1 MPAPGRAATSEAPP
15 AGRPLAPGLP
25 VATTLVA
32 MLMGAGA
39 LSGCRLLA
47 DDRGL
52 FVDPRDDYL
61 QAKPGKPLEIPGG
74 LAGAGIVDAW
84 PIPDIVE
91 QPVVKVYPTEA
102 PRPAVLVGRDFDAVR
117 IQRLGTVRWI
127 VLGDPPAQVWPTLKQ
142 FLAESGVAVGRED
155 PRLGIVDSAWLVVA
169 DENHG
174 DVLRTAIRDG
184 RVKHIQT
191 TGTAVP
197 AGRDRVRF
205 RVERGIRRGS
215 TEVHVVHQRVL
226 GTSDDEAPAI
236 VEVEAEVTSKLAE
249 YFAAGVGDAVSMVG
263 REVATARKAE
273 VVKDAAG
280 YPALRLNVGFDR
292 AWATVGQALERADIA
307 MQADR
312 ESASYRAEFPTTGAG
327 GWLRRIVPGGERG
340 GDTPVRI
347 SVERRA
353 DSCLIRVAKPDGEP
367 LALSLAEEVLVTL
380 REFAA

>member
-1 MPAPGRAATSEAPP
+1 MNEPATSLGRSLPGRVVAAA
-15 AGRPLAPGLP
+15 AGLA
-25 VATTLVA
+25 A
-32 MLMGAGA
+32 MLVGAGA
-39 LSGCRLLA
+39 LAGCRLLA

-61 QAKPGKPLEIPGG
+61 QAKPGKPLAVPGG
-74 LAGAGIVDAW
+74 LEGASIVDAW

-117 IQRLGTVRWI
+117 IQRLGTARWI
-127 VLGDPPAQVWPTLKQ
+127 VLGDPPAKVWPTLKQ
-142 FLAESGVAVGRED
+142 FLAESGVALGRED
-155 PRLGIVDSAWLVVA
+155 PRQGVVDSAWLVVA
-169 DENHG
+169 DADHG

-184 RVKHIQT
+184 RARHAEA
-191 TGTAVP
+191 TGGRVP
-197 AGRDRVRF
+197 AGRERIRF
-205 RVERGIRRGS
+205 RVEQGIRRGS
-215 TEVHVVHQRVL
+215 TEVHVVHQRAL
-226 GTSDDEAPAI
+226 GAGDDQAPAI
-236 VEVEAEVTSKLAE
+236 VEVEAEVTAKLAE

-292 AWATVGQALERADIA
+292 AWATVGQALERAEIA
-307 MQADR
+307 MRADR
-312 ESASYRAEFPTTGAG
+312 DSASYRAEFPTAGTG
-327 GWLRRIVPGGERG
+327 GWLKRIVPGGEGR
-340 GDTPVRI
+340 DAPVRI
-347 SVERRA
+347 SVERQG
-353 DSCLIRVAKPDGEP
+353 DGCLIRVATPQGEP